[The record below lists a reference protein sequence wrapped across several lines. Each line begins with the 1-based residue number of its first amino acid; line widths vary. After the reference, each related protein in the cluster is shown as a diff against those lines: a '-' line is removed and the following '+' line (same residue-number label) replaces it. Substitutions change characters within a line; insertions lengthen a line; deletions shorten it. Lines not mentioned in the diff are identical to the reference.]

1 MDSET
6 SVIFLVVGIVFVT
19 MLVVWWQKTEPLS
32 RTERRSRSTRQSQK
46 SVLPMG
52 RINVP
57 CDPELLGEYVKAL
70 SRECVQFLPPAE
82 PEPPMPYPYGSY
94 HRTNRCFILVAE
106 KDCEQAEQI
115 IAEVDR
121 KFYL

>member
-1 MDSET
+1 
-6 SVIFLVVGIVFVT
+6 
-19 MLVVWWQKTEPLS
+19 
-32 RTERRSRSTRQSQK
+32 
-46 SVLPMG
+46 MG

-70 SRECVQFLPPAE
+70 SRERVQFLPPAE
-82 PEPPMPYPYGSY
+82 PEPPMPYPYGS
-94 HRTNRCFILVAE
+94 HHQSNRCFILVAE
-106 KDCEQAEQI
+106 KDCERAEQI